1 MSLTEQEPLFSIVIP
16 VYNRVEPLH
25 RALTSVLAQDY
36 QSFEVV
42 VVDDGSA
49 PETGMAIAVL
59 VAKLKDNRIKLVAY
73 PENRNGAYARNQGI
87 AAAKGNYICFLDSDD
102 EWLPTKLS
110 ECTEFIRKHPDC
122 KLFYH
127 RYSNVRQ
134 GKPEP
139 ALPTEPIKIG
149 QTAAEY
155 SFCTNRY
162 GGIQSSCIT
171 VEAGHA
177 KSIRFNE
184 KLKGHQDWDFVLRA
198 TATLP
203 HIGFV
208 PEALTWRHIADG
220 NAGMVS
226 RDLNY
231 QFSREFFSDYRR
243 YFSLKAAAGYSAY
256 ILTHKRLKTWPK
268 PDFDRYQLL
277 AWLYHPY
284 YCYQQYKQLRQL
296 QTRCTRLLQYC
307 QRNNIQYLALVGV
320 NAYTEFFIG
329 HHGKNFA
336 GITLI
341 DKTKRVNTMFGPSRP
356 AAELMLE
363 DWQRVELVVAM
374 TDHHFVSMQSDLAP
388 YTAKASQMYA
398 F

>member
-1 MSLTEQEPLFSIVIP
+1 MSLTEQELLFSVVIP
-16 VYNRVEPLH
+16 VYNRVEPLQ
-25 RALTSVLAQDY
+25 RALKSILLQDY
-36 QSFEVV
+36 QSFEVI

-49 PETGMAIAVL
+49 AEMSMAIARL
-59 VAKLKDNRIKLVAY
+59 VTELKDNRVKLIAY
-73 PENRNGAYARNQGI
+73 QENRNGAYARNQGI
-87 AAAKGNYICFLDSDD
+87 AAATGNYICFLDSDD
-102 EWLPTKLS
+102 EWLPAKLS
-110 ECTEFIRKHPDC
+110 QCKEFIRKHPDC

-127 RYSNVRQ
+127 RYANVRQ

-139 ALPTEPIKIG
+139 ALPAEPIKIG

-171 VEAGHA
+171 VEAEHA

-184 KLKGHQDWDFVLRA
+184 QLKGHQDWDFVLRA
-198 TATLP
+198 TATLSY
-203 HIGFV
+203 IGFI
-208 PEALTWRHIADG
+208 PAALTWRHIAEG
-220 NAGMVS
+220 NVGMVS
-226 RDLNY
+226 RNLSY
-231 QFSREFFSDYRR
+231 QFSRDFLTTYRR
-243 YFSLKAAAGYSAY
+243 FFSLKATAAYAAY

-268 PDFDRYQLL
+268 PVFDQYQLL

-284 YCYQQYKQLRQL
+284 YCYQQYRQL
-296 QTRCTRLLQYC
+296 YKLQSRCSRLVQYC
-307 QRNNIQYLALVGV
+307 QRNNIRYVALVGV

-336 GITLI
+336 GVTLI
-341 DKTKRVNTMFGPSRP
+341 DKTKRVDTMFGSSRP
-356 AAELMLE
+356 AAELMVE
-363 DWQRVELVVAM
+363 DWQRVDLLVAM
-374 TDHHFVSMQSDLAP
+374 TDHHFASMQSDLAP